1 MRKLIDQSEIKQDSS
16 NWWIQINMQVQR
28 MKYMG
33 TSKNSIYKMRQVR
46 ESMLLFLA
54 VL

>member
-1 MRKLIDQSEIKQDSS
+1 MPWAIAASGIKK
-16 NWWIQINMQVQR
+16 NNKI
-28 MKYMG
+28 KG